1 MAKKFKRGDNVAS
14 SRSRQGSKEEDYITD
29 LLGRAVEK
37 LGEDLDKNKIQLKV
51 GKNVS
56 IDIHKLNKLN

>member
-1 MAKKFKRGDNVAS
+1 MKKKNVAS
-14 SRSRQGSKEEDYITD
+14 PRSRQGSKEEDYITD

-37 LGEDLDKNKIQLKV
+37 LGEDLDKNKIQLNV

>member
-14 SRSRQGSKEEDYITD
+14 SRSRQGSKEEDYIKD

-37 LGEDLDKNKIQLKV
+37 ISDDLVSKKIQLEV
-51 GKNVS
+51 EKNVS
-56 IDIHKLNKLN
+56 IDIYKDDKLN